1 MRALPPPPRPPP
13 AAQNFGAGSVLNWPL
28 FYQCPWGNGPGF
40 SCAWQPNIG
49 TDFLGNTLR
58 CLGSMG
64 VITSDYSGVPP
75 VNLTLGI
82 GLTRRGNV
90 LLGGTAMA
98 GSGRVDDVLVEHT
111 VFGDSACAGG
121 GVKPA
126 GSVSF
131 AQSVQHLLVR

>member
-1 MRALPPPPRPPP
+1 
-13 AAQNFGAGSVLNWPL
+13 VLNWPL
-28 FYQCPWGNGPGF
+28 FYQCPWGDGGPGGF

-64 VITSDYSGVPP
+64 VITSDYAGLPP
-75 VNLTLGI
+75 VNLTLGL

-111 VFGDSACAGG
+111 VFGEAVCK
-121 GVKPA
+121 GVLKPA
-126 GSVSF
+126 GEVDF
-131 AQSVQHLLVR
+131 APGVQHVLVR